1 MESCQNTHPTISYL
15 KAFIMKTIMTA
26 ADQSVIFIQYS
37 SEYKEIKHVIQ

>member
-1 MESCQNTHPTISYL
+1 
-15 KAFIMKTIMTA
+15 MKTIMTA